1 MVNQNFAAYER
12 KDTELQE
19 NMRHSRTQIDKFKV
33 LIILQLKGLEG
44 HRRWMA
50 INSIVQFILITLKT
64 LSVLISSMGY
74 VHDTIV
80 LLCPCPFF
88 TADPKLKKFSVF
100 WPSTSLTSITN
111 YCIFE
116 SYFPQ

>member
-33 LIILQLKGLEG
+33 LMILQLKGLEG
-44 HRRWMA
+44 HKRWMP
-50 INSIVQFILITLKT
+50 INSISQFILITLNT

-80 LLCPCPFF
+80 LLCPRPFF
-88 TADPKLKKFSVF
+88 TADPQLKKFSVS
-100 WPSTSLTSITN
+100 WPCTYLTSMTN
-111 YCIFE
+111 YCIFVLNF
-116 SYFPQ
+116 SQ